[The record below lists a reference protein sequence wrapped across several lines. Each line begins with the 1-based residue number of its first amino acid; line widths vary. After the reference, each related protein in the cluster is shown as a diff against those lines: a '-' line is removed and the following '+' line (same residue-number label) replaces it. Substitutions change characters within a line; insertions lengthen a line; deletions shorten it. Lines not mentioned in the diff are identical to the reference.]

1 MNISEIHK
9 RHHDFFNSQQT
20 KNISFRIKSLK
31 KFQAVL
37 IKNEEAILEALNR
50 DLGKSSFEAYTS
62 EYAVVMSELKKM
74 IKNTARWAKPKRVS
88 SSPLNF
94 PSKDYILPEPYG
106 CALQISPWNY
116 PFQLSLASLVGAVAA
131 GNTVVLKPSEHAPKT
146 AELIAQ
152 LIGKSFDP
160 DHVTVVNG
168 GANEAQEL
176 LSLRWNHIMF
186 TGSTTIGKIVAKAAA
201 EHLTPTVL
209 ELGGKN
215 PCIVDATAP
224 IELTARRIV
233 WSKFVNC
240 GQTCIAPDFLL
251 VDASIKDRLLD
262 ALVNE
267 IKKAYGD
274 DASTSDSYSKLAHH
288 KHFDR
293 MLSLIKG
300 SKLIYGGDHQRD
312 SKYFG
317 PTVLEI
323 ENTQHPTMDDEIF
336 GPILPVMS
344 YTDEET
350 IHSVVARLERPLG
363 FYVFSKRSTFI
374 DKLMHRYSFGGG
386 VANDSVIQFLNDKLP
401 FGGVGHSGMGSYHGK
416 HSFDAFTHAKPF
428 VKRGTWIDPS
438 IRYAPFPTSFG
449 WLKTLLKSI

>member
-1 MNISEIHK
+1 MSIPSVHESHRN
-9 RHHDFFNSQQT
+9 FFQSQRT
-20 KNISFRIKSLK
+20 KDITFRLEHLK
-31 KFQAVL
+31 QFQRVL
-37 IKNEEAILEALNR
+37 MLNEDKILTALHE
-50 DLGKSSFEAYTS
+50 DLGKSSFEGFTS
-62 EYAVVMSELKKM
+62 EYAVVMGELKKM
-74 IKNTARWAKPKRVS
+74 IKHARRWSKPKRVG

-94 PSKDYILPEPYG
+94 PSKDYIIPEPYG

-116 PFQLSLASLVGAVAA
+116 PFQLALVSLIGAVAA

-146 AELIAQ
+146 AELIEK
-152 LIGKSFDP
+152 LIRDSFLP
-160 DHVTVVNG
+160 EHVTVVNG
-168 GANEAQEL
+168 GAKEAQEL
-176 LSLRWNHIMF
+176 LSLRWDHIMF
-186 TGSTTIGKIVAKAAA
+186 TGSTTIGKIVARAAA
-201 EHLTPTVL
+201 EYLTPTVL

-267 IKKAYGD
+267 IKRAYGD

-300 SKLIYGGDHQRD
+300 STLVYGGDHHRD

-317 PTVLEI
+317 PTILEI

-336 GPILPVMS
+336 GPILPVIS
-344 YTDEET
+344 YTEEEK
-350 IHSVVARLERPLG
+350 IHEVIAQLERPLG
-363 FYVFSKRSTFI
+363 FYVFSKRSKFI
-374 DKLMHRYSFGGG
+374 HNLMHRYSYGGG
-386 VANDSVIQFLNDKLP
+386 VANDAVIQFLNDKLP
-401 FGGVGHSGMGSYHGK
+401 FGGVGHSGMGAYHGK

-428 VKRGTWIDPS
+428 VKRGTWIDPR
-438 IRYAPFPTSFG
+438 IRYAPFPKSYG
-449 WLKTLLKSI
+449 WIKTLLKSI

>member
-94 PSKDYILPEPYG
+94 PSKDYILLEPDG

-116 PFQLSLASLVGAVAA
+116 PFQLTLASLVGAVAA

-152 LIGKSFDP
+152 LIGESFDP

-176 LSLRWNHIMF
+176 LSLRWDHIMF

-215 PCIVDATAP
+215 PYVLRNQYNIVFP
-224 IELTARRIV
+224 
-233 WSKFVNC
+233 
-240 GQTCIAPDFLL
+240 
-251 VDASIKDRLLD
+251 
-262 ALVNE
+262 
-267 IKKAYGD
+267 
-274 DASTSDSYSKLAHH
+274 
-288 KHFDR
+288 
-293 MLSLIKG
+293 
-300 SKLIYGGDHQRD
+300 
-312 SKYFG
+312 
-317 PTVLEI
+317 
-323 ENTQHPTMDDEIF
+323 
-336 GPILPVMS
+336 
-344 YTDEET
+344 YT
-350 IHSVVARLERPLG
+350 
-363 FYVFSKRSTFI
+363 
-374 DKLMHRYSFGGG
+374 RY
-386 VANDSVIQFLNDKLP
+386 
-401 FGGVGHSGMGSYHGK
+401 M
-416 HSFDAFTHAKPF
+416 
-428 VKRGTWIDPS
+428 
-438 IRYAPFPTSFG
+438 
-449 WLKTLLKSI
+449 